1 MEASPTRKSQPAAD
15 LCSLIPESNDDQES
29 PLSLLIAERKQEL
42 QAAISTLK
50 ADVEELSKKRD
61 ALLEE
66 SWLTVEEARRLNDQ
80 HIDRLHRY
88 NDIKDAAQKLFGK
101 LAELKGKTVKE
112 IYEEYQVDIND

>member
-1 MEASPTRKSQPAAD
+1 MEESPTRKSKPAAD
-15 LCSLIPESNDDQES
+15 LCSLIPERTDSKDS
-29 PLSLLIAERKQEL
+29 PLSQLIEERKQEL
-42 QAAISTLK
+42 QTAISTLK
-50 ADVEELSKKRD
+50 PDIEEQSRKRD

-66 SWLTVEEARRLNDQ
+66 SWLTVEEARQLNDQ

-112 IYEEYQVDIND
+112 IYEEYQVDLDD